1 MLLLCTI
8 QQQRFNCFWLLT
20 VMCIPPSKIFI
31 NDSMKKIK
39 VKGLKEKN
47 ISIASFTRVYFSD
60 K

>member
-1 MLLLCTI
+1 MHHTTATI
-8 QQQRFNCFWLLT
+8 QLFLVADCH
-20 VMCIPPSKIFI
+20 VYPSSKIFI